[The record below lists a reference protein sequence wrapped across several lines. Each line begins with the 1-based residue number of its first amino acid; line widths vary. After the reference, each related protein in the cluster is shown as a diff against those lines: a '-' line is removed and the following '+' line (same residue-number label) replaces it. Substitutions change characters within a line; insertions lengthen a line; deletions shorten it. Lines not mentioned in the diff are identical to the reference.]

1 MNELMLH
8 PGLIL
13 WVVGIVAMLAPKA
26 IRKYVLAL
34 GPLAAVGAA
43 LKLPLGT
50 EYTMHFVRDI
60 QLHLMYVDKL
70 AWIFAFIFSVL
81 ALVSGIYAAHN
92 PNRMEALCSMA
103 YAGGAIC
110 VCLAK
115 DWLSFIFFW
124 ESLAVTSLFLV
135 WCNPTH

>member
-13 WVVGIVAMLAPKA
+13 WVVGIVAMLAPKC
-26 IRKYVLAL
+26 IRKFVLAL

-50 EYTMHFVRDI
+50 EYTLNFVHDI

-92 PNRMEALCSMA
+92 PNRMEEL
-103 YAGGAIC
+103 
-110 VCLAK
+110 
-115 DWLSFIFFW
+115 
-124 ESLAVTSLFLV
+124 
-135 WCNPTH
+135 